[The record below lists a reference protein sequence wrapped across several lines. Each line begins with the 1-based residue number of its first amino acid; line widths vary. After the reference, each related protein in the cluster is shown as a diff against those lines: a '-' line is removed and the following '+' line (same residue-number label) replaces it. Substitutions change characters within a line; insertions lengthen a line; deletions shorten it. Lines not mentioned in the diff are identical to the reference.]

1 MPETIANE
9 PKLYQKTLDAIKIVE
24 AGIDPA
30 KALQLVNNG
39 RKVSDTSV
47 SSFKSKLRKHS
58 LTQPKVVKLAHKAL
72 IDCLKGETSTYTAEK
87 VTKDGDV
94 VQYQEVIAPTVTN
107 KVAAA
112 SLVYDRYEPVI
123 KQVANINLNMDC
135 SPVDLSKYVNSD
147 VVNNTQDA
155 EYEDAKT

>member
-1 MPETIANE
+1 MTPENITE
-9 PKLYQKTLDAIKIVE
+9 TPVKQPRLYQKTLDAIQIVE
-24 AGIDPA
+24 SGISPQ

-47 SSFKSKLRKHS
+47 STFKAKLKKHS

-72 IDCLKGETSTYTAEK
+72 IDCLKGETSSYTAEK

-94 VQYQEVIAPTVTN
+94 VTYQEVIAPTITN

-112 SLVYDRYEPVI
+112 SLVYDRYEPAVR
-123 KQVANINLNMDC
+123 QNLNINVDVH
-135 SPVDLSKYVNSD
+135 PVDLSQFSNRLPVDNSQIID
-147 VVNNTQDA
+147 VD
-155 EYEDAKT
+155 K